1 MNKHKKLTL
10 RSAFCFYI
18 VLLTAKAMMAITM
31 NNPELSSLNARL
43 TVDFSIFNNIFR
55 RNKIMTNTRNRINIY
70 ALLYTFFVIIS
81 LLLDLVNRYAKV

>member
-1 MNKHKKLTL
+1 MNKHKKLTIW
-10 RSAFCFYI
+10 SAFFYI
-18 VLLTAKAMMAITM
+18 ILLTAKAMMAITM

-55 RNKIMTNTRNRINIY
+55 RNKIMMNTRNRINIY

-81 LLLDLVNRYAKV
+81 LLLDLVNIYAKV